1 MKPLIV
7 RVTDNLKVT
16 NHTTKHLRALL
27 EMNKGDFKGT
37 TQELLLYVSVLVK
50 RVMQQYD
57 VFVVHLND
65 GMRIAFVHDDV
76 PNMGVV
82 TMVHEHLTFK
92 DTV

>member
-7 RVTDNLKVT
+7 RITDNLKVT
-16 NHTTKHLRALL
+16 NHTTKELTLL
-27 EMNKGDFKGT
+27 LDMNRGDFQGT

-50 RVMQQYD
+50 RVMQHAD

-76 PNMGVV
+76 PNMGLVN
-82 TMVHEHLTFK
+82 MIHERLTFK
-92 DTV
+92 DTI